1 MTNLKYLSMMKR
13 MKNLFAGLLLT
24 LVSVAA
30 FAQKPVCSGVVVDD
44 QGETV
49 IGASVVQKGTSNGT
63 VTDFDGRFTLS
74 ADAGSTLVVSFIGYK
89 TQEVTAA
96 DGLHITLLSDSKHL
110 KEVVVVG
117 YGVQK
122 KSVVTASIA
131 KVSADDLASTAPVRM
146 DNALKGLA
154 AGVSVTSNSG
164 QPGDGA
170 RVRIRG
176 VGTINDSDPLYIVD
190 GMPIEGNLD
199 YISPSDIESIEVL
212 KDAASGAVY
221 GARAANGVVLVTT
234 KSGKK
239 GKASVNYNF
248 SYGWQ
253 SKWRKRDVLNA
264 TEYALMMNEGRLN
277 AGLSPLYANP
287 YSYGAGTNWQDEIFN
302 DNAPVQNHEVS
313 VSGASEKVN
322 YYLSMSYYSQDGI
335 IGGDVGRSNYRRL
348 SLRSNTKYTLFD
360 DSKERDWLNKL
371 EISSNLSY
379 SRIKSTAI
387 STNGWANTVLGS
399 ALTLTPILTP
409 TIAGSSEIAA
419 ALADYAQYANYVPMY
434 DGAGN
439 LYSIPGSDYD
449 TQFNPVAY
457 LALPGAWT
465 WVHKFVA
472 NFAADLNIGYG
483 FKYRISY
490 GADLTYNGVDRGYT
504 IPYYLNSSMK
514 ASKSGANAQSNR
526 SSVWQIENVLTW
538 DKTFDRNTVNVV
550 LGQSAKKST
559 GWYMGGSKNYLV
571 DANKPYISYAT
582 GYKEGDLAVWAGPND
597 EASLASL
604 FGRVSYNYDERYM
617 AQVTVRRDGSS
628 RFGSNNHY
636 ATFPSFSLGWNVTNE
651 PWLKKPQWLTNM
663 KVRFS
668 WGKNGNENIGNYRYA
683 VYTESG
689 YDVIF
694 GRDTGSKAI
703 GTKAGGLA
711 NPDLKWEESVQTDI
725 GVDLG
730 FFNNALTFTVDY
742 FSKKTDGM
750 LMEIPI
756 PGYVGEQRP
765 LGNVGEM
772 KNSGIEFE
780 AGYKFRMADVK
791 VHVKGNLSYLNNKL
805 VNLGNETGIKDYD
818 TMQGIGT
825 ITRAENGQPF
835 PFFYGYKTAGVFQN
849 EAQVNGYRNA
859 AGQLLQPNAVPGDLI
874 FVDVNGDGQ
883 ITSDDQ
889 TKIGKGTP
897 DWTYGLNLNA
907 EWCGFDFSCMFQGTI
922 GNDIYDATMR
932 TDRAGLNLPSWMLDR
947 WTGEGTSN
955 EIPRFVYGNASNL
968 VSSDLYVKD
977 GSYLRLKN
985 LQIGYTLP
993 ASITRRAHIDRL
1005 RLFLSGENLLTFTKY
1020 HGFDPEISS
1029 GGTSLGVDYGS
1040 YPQARVWTIGF
1051 NLGF

>member
-1 MTNLKYLSMMKR
+1 MKKKR
-13 MKNLFAGLLLT
+13 FILLLLT
-24 LVSVAA
+24 FLVWLTAS
-30 FAQKPVCSGVVVDD
+30 AQKQSLKGVVVDES
-44 QGETV
+44 GEPV
-49 IGASVVQKGTSNGT
+49 IGASVVQKGTANGV
-63 VTDFDGRFTLS
+63 VTDFDGIFTLQ
-74 ADAGSTLVVSFIGYK
+74 AEPGTVLVISFVGYLS
-89 TQEVTAA
+89 QEVKVTPSTSSGAVPY
-96 DGLHITLLSDSKHL
+96 LHITLREDINVLQD
-110 KEVVVVG
+110 VVVVG

-154 AGVSVTSNSG
+154 AGVNVTTNSG

-176 VGTINDSDPLYIVD
+176 IGTINNSDPLYIVD
-190 GMPIEGNLD
+190 GMPIEGNID

-234 KSGKK
+234 KSGKV
-239 GKASVNYNF
+239 GKVNVNYNF

-253 SKWRKRDVLNA
+253 SKWRTRDVLNA

-277 AGLSPLYANP
+277 AGLTPLYDNP
-287 YSYGAGTNWQDEIFN
+287 YAFGTGTNWQEEIFN
-302 DNAPVQNHEVS
+302 DNAPVQNHEVN
-313 VSGASEKVN
+313 VSGASEKIN
-322 YYLSMSYYSQDGI
+322 YYLSMGYYAQDGI

-360 DSKERDWLNKL
+360 DTKERHLLNKL
-371 EISSNLSY
+371 EVTSNISF
-379 SRIKSTAI
+379 SRIKSTGI
-387 STNGWANTVLGS
+387 STNGWSNTVLGS

-409 TIAGSSEIAA
+409 TISGANEIAA
-419 ALADYAQYANYVPMY
+419 ALADYSKYANYVAQY
-434 DGAGN
+434 DAHGN

-449 TQFNPVAY
+449 TQYNPVAY
-457 LALPGAWT
+457 LALPGSWN
-465 WVHKFVA
+465 WVNKLVA

-490 GADLTYNGVDRGYT
+490 GADLTFNGVDRGYT
-504 IPYYLNSSMK
+504 IPYYLNSSMV
-514 ASKSGANAQSNR
+514 ATKSGANAESNR
-526 SSVWQIENVLTW
+526 STVWQIENVLTW
-538 DKTFDRNTVNVV
+538 DKTFDKHTVNVV

-571 DANKPYISYAT
+571 DPSKPYISYAT
-582 GYKEGDLAVWAGPND
+582 GYQEGDLAVWAGPND
-597 EASLASL
+597 ESSLASL

-617 AQVTVRRDGSS
+617 LQATVRRDGSS

-651 PWLKKPQWLTNM
+651 PWLKKPKWLTIM

-694 GRDTGSKAI
+694 GRGAGNKSL

-711 NPDLKWEESVQTDI
+711 NPDLKWEESVQTDF
-725 GVDLG
+725 GVDFG

-750 LMEIPI
+750 LMDIPI
-756 PGYVGEQRP
+756 AAYVGEQKP
-765 LGNVGEM
+765 VGNVGEM
-772 KNSGIEFE
+772 KNAGVEFE
-780 AGYKFRMADVK
+780 LGYKFSVADAK
-791 VHVKGNLSYLNNKL
+791 VHVKGNLSYLKNEL
-805 VNLGNETGIKDYD
+805 INLGNETGTKDYD

-849 EAQVNGYRNA
+849 EAQVAAYTNANGD
-859 AGQLLQPNAVPGDLI
+859 LLQPNAVPGDLI
-874 FVDVNGDGQ
+874 FVDVNGDGK
-883 ITSDDQ
+883 ITSEDQ

-897 DWTYGLNLNA
+897 DWTFGLNLNA
-907 EWCGFDFSCMFQGTI
+907 EWRGIDFSAMLQGTV

-955 EIPRFVYGNASNL
+955 STPRFVYGNASNL
-968 VSSDLYVKD
+968 VSSDLYVND

-993 ASITRRAHIDRL
+993 ANITKCAFINRL
-1005 RLFLSGENLLTFTKY
+1005 RVFVSGENLLTFTKY

-1040 YPQARVWTIGF
+1040 YPQARVWTIGL